1 MLLTESQAFPSWAFV
16 AEVNKAEVDTTLLH
30 PGSLGIGVTLDLAD
44 RSGYPASKHKSV
56 GFGYIRG
63 HLLD

>member
-16 AEVNKAEVDTTLLH
+16 AAVNRAEVDTTLLH
-30 PGSLGIGVTLDLAD
+30 PGSLGIGVTLD
-44 RSGYPASKHKSV
+44 RSGYPASEHKSV
-56 GFGYIRG
+56 GFGHIRG